1 MFIFQSNLSEN
12 KSIFIALSLIYGI
25 GLKNS
30 FRISKKLGFSLNLKV
45 KSLTKKQISNLIIAI
60 ELENIII
67 SIELKVWIFIKYNN
81 N

>member
-30 FRISKKLGFSLNLKV
+30 FCISKKLGFSLNLKV
-45 KSLTKKQISNLIIAI
+45 KSLTKKQMSNLIVAI
-60 ELENIII
+60 ESENVVI
-67 SIELKVWIFIKYNN
+67 SKDLKLRVSKV
-81 N
+81 